1 MTGELVGPVPTI
13 RFHDGTRQAY
23 TPPRDTMDN
32 RYVACTEHRPACDCR
47 EAWLAEELAERLAML
62 AEVEKAA
69 EEILA
74 GHPSYSWR
82 VDPETGDETE
92 AHCMCT
98 GCQIA
103 RRAHLFA
110 ARRVVRRVQDDCPNH
125 NIDAGG
131 NCHSCGYNTDIALAE
146 AVARGEDVY
155 GDVFEVRPGDDICD
169 DEAGTA

>member
-1 MTGELVGPVPTI
+1 MSDDEFNESFDPHGVHADAMEQELRRGGRELVGPVPTI

-23 TPPRDTMDN
+23 TPPRDTMDT

-47 EAWLAEELAERLAML
+47 EALFAEELSERLAML

-74 GHPSYSWR
+74 GHPAYSWR
-82 VDPETGDETE
+82 LDPVTGEE
-92 AHCMCT
+92 IAAHCMCT

-110 ARRVVRRVQDDCPNH
+110 AWRVVRRVQDNE
-125 NIDAGG
+125 
-131 NCHSCGYNTDIALAE
+131 L
-146 AVARGEDVY
+146 
-155 GDVFEVRPGDDICD
+155 
-169 DEAGTA
+169 